1 VTQTVETLLQWGL
14 TQLSPIIKDGSAT
27 DVRVLLAYALG
38 IDRGLLGA
46 RLQNAATP
54 EQVIRFKAAIAQRVQ
69 HQPVAQIIGVREFW
83 GRNFA
88 VTPDVLD
95 PRPDTETLIEEVL
108 KNGTATNI
116 LDLGTGSGC
125 ILLTLLSEW
134 PDAHGVGVD
143 QSEKAL
149 LVAQDNCRSLG
160 LTKRATLKQ
169 SDWFSDVTG
178 KFDLIVSNPP
188 YITADA
194 MLTIAPDVRDW
205 EPRIALT
212 PEGDGLDAY
221 REIARKAG
229 QYLTTNG
236 RIFVEIGWDQAQ
248 SVLDIFAEMGF
259 SDGLCIQD
267 LAGKDRVIAFLW

>member
-1 VTQTVETLLQWGL
+1 LTQSVKALFQWGL
-14 TQLSPIIKDGSAT
+14 TQLSPIIKDGATT
-27 DVRVLLAYALG
+27 DVRVLIAYAMD

-46 RLQNAATP
+46 RLQDSATP
-54 EQVIRFKAAIAQRVQ
+54 EQVIRFKAAIAQRMQ

-108 KNGTATNI
+108 KGGVAENI

-125 ILLTLLSEW
+125 ILLTLLAEW
-134 PDAHGVGVD
+134 PAARGVGVD

-160 LTKRATLKQ
+160 LTDRVTLKQ
-169 SDWFSDVTG
+169 SSWFSDVTG

-205 EPRIALT
+205 EPRMALT

-221 REIARKAG
+221 REIARRVG
-229 QYLTTNG
+229 QYLTPNG

-248 SVLDIFAEMGF
+248 SVLDIFDETGF
-259 SDGLCIQD
+259 SDSLCVRD
-267 LAGKDRVIAFLW
+267 LAGKDRVIAFIR

>member
-1 VTQTVETLLQWGL
+1 VTQTVKALLQWGQ
-14 TQLSPIIKDGSAT
+14 TQLSPVIKDGAAT
-27 DVRVLLAYALG
+27 DTRILLAYAMD
-38 IDRGLLGA
+38 INRGLLGA
-46 RLQNAATP
+46 RLQDAVTP
-54 EQVIRFKAAIAQRVQ
+54 EQVIRFKATIAQRMQ

-83 GRNFA
+83 GRDFA

-95 PRPDTETLIEEVL
+95 PRPDTETLIEEVF
-108 KNGTATNI
+108 KSGTAANI

-125 ILLTLLSEW
+125 ILLTLLAEW
-134 PDAHGVGVD
+134 SDARGVGVD

-160 LTKRATLKQ
+160 LTERATLKQ

-205 EPRIALT
+205 EPRMALT
-212 PEGDGLDAY
+212 PGGDGLDAY
-221 REIARKAG
+221 REIARRAG
-229 QYLTTNG
+229 QYLTPNG

-248 SVLDIFAEMGF
+248 SVLDIFAETGF
-259 SDGLCIQD
+259 SDGFCVQD
-267 LAGKDRVIAFLW
+267 LTGKDRVIAFIR

>member
-1 VTQTVETLLQWGL
+1 MTQTVKTLLQWGL
-14 TQLSPIIKDGSAT
+14 TQLSPIIKDVATT
-27 DVRVLLAYALG
+27 DVRVLMAYAMD

-46 RLQNAATP
+46 RLQDAPTP
-54 EQVIRFKAAIAQRVQ
+54 EQVIRFKAAIAQRMQ

-108 KNGTATNI
+108 KGGAAENI

-125 ILLTLLSEW
+125 ILLTLLAEW
-134 PDAHGVGVD
+134 PDARGLGVD
-143 QSEKAL
+143 QSQKAL

-160 LTKRATLKQ
+160 LTDRVTLKQ
-169 SDWFSDVTG
+169 SSWFSDVTG

-205 EPRIALT
+205 EPRMALT

-221 REIARKAG
+221 REIARRVG
-229 QYLTTNG
+229 QYLTPNG
-236 RIFVEIGWDQAQ
+236 RIFVEIGWDQKQ
-248 SVLDIFAEMGF
+248 SVLDIFHEMGF
-259 SDGLCIQD
+259 SNSLCLRD
-267 LAGKDRVIAFLW
+267 LAGKDRVIAFIR

>member
-1 VTQTVETLLQWGL
+1 MTQTVKALLQWGQ
-14 TQLSPIIKDGSAT
+14 TQLSPVIKDGAAT
-27 DVRVLLAYALG
+27 DTRILLAYAMD
-38 IDRGLLGA
+38 INRGLLGA
-46 RLQNAATP
+46 RLQDAVTP
-54 EQVIRFKAAIAQRVQ
+54 EQVIRFKATIAQRMQ

-83 GRNFA
+83 GRDFA

-95 PRPDTETLIEEVL
+95 PRPDTETLIEEVF
-108 KNGTATNI
+108 KSGTAANI

-125 ILLTLLSEW
+125 ILLTLLAEW
-134 PDAHGVGVD
+134 SDARGVGVD

-160 LTKRATLKQ
+160 LTERATLKQ

-205 EPRIALT
+205 EPRMALT
-212 PEGDGLDAY
+212 PGGDGLDAY
-221 REIARKAG
+221 REIARRAG
-229 QYLTTNG
+229 QYLTPNG

-248 SVLDIFAEMGF
+248 SVLDIFAETGF
-259 SDGLCIQD
+259 SDGFCVQD
-267 LAGKDRVIAFLW
+267 LTGKDRVIAFIR

>member
-1 VTQTVETLLQWGL
+1 MTQTVKTLLQWGL
-14 TQLSPIIKDGSAT
+14 TQLSPIIKDGATT
-27 DVRVLLAYALG
+27 DVRVLMAYAMD

-46 RLQNAATP
+46 RLQDAPTP
-54 EQVIRFKAAIAQRVQ
+54 EQVIRFKAAIAQRMQ

-108 KNGTATNI
+108 KGGAAENI

-125 ILLTLLSEW
+125 ILLTLLAEW
-134 PDAHGVGVD
+134 PDARGLGVD

-160 LTKRATLKQ
+160 LTDRVTLKQ
-169 SDWFSDVTG
+169 SSWFSDVTG

-205 EPRIALT
+205 EPRMALT

-221 REIARKAG
+221 REIARRVG
-229 QYLTTNG
+229 QYLTPNG
-236 RIFVEIGWDQAQ
+236 RIFVEIGWDQKQ
-248 SVLDIFAEMGF
+248 SVLDIFHEMGF
-259 SDGLCIQD
+259 SNSLCLRD
-267 LAGKDRVIAFLW
+267 LAGKDRVIAFIR